1 MALEHTLLSGV
12 ADAVLRAAGRAG
24 AEAWERG
31 AVPRPGRTQAPPA
44 QVGVPTPQQRQR
56 AERNRAE
63 ALARRAARLEAEA
76 AAAEALDDGSGDGH
90 CELEESSWD
99 PLLE

>member
-12 ADAVLRAAGRAG
+12 ADAVLHAAGRAG

-31 AVPRPGRTQAPPA
+31 AAPRLGRTHAPPLQA
-44 QVGVPTPQQRQR
+44 GTPTPQQRQR

-63 ALARRAARLEAEA
+63 AFARRAARLEAEA
-76 AAAEALDDGSGDGH
+76 AAAEALGDGL
-90 CELEESSWD
+90 CELEEGFWD